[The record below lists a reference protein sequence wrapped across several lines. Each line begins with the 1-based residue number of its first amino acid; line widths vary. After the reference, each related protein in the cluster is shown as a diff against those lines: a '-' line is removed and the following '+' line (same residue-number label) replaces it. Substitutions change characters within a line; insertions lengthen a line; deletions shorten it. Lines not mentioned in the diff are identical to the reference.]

1 MRVAVLVSGVGS
13 IMEAIRDRG
22 VTPELVL
29 ADRPCRGLAVAE
41 SLGIA
46 TALVDR
52 EGFMDANR
60 TLYRERYS
68 DAVLAT
74 LQDAKVELVALAGF
88 GTILSGSV
96 LEAFEGAM
104 LNTHPSL
111 LPSFPGWHAVEQ
123 ALSSGVKVT
132 GTTVH
137 LVVPEVDAGPI
148 VAQEPVR
155 VLPGDDLVSLH
166 DRIKAVERWLYP
178 SVIVASQR
186 CALPGI
192 PWWSQINFRNELE
205 QEVQQCRP

>member
-1 MRVAVLVSGVGS
+1 
-13 IMEAIRDRG
+13 MEAICDRG

-52 EGFMDANR
+52 SEFMGTNR
-60 TLYRERYS
+60 TLDREYYS
-68 DAVLAT
+68 DAVLST
-74 LQDAKVELVALAGF
+74 LKEAGVELVALAGF
-88 GTILSGSV
+88 GTVLSGAV
-96 LEAFEGAM
+96 LDAFEGTM

-155 VLPGDDLVSLH
+155 VLADDDTTSLH

-186 CALPGI
+186 CAMPGTQ
-192 PWWSQINFRNELE
+192 WWTQIDFRNELE
-205 QEVQQCRP
+205 QEVQRCRP